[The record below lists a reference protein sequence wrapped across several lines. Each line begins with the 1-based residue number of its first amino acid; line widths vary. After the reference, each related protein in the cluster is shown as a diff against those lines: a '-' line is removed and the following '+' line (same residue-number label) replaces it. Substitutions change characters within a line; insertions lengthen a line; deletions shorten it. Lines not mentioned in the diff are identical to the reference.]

1 MLTKQVFVHV
11 PSTESK
17 TKSKHRWKINHFKMW
32 QNSDMWEQRYQMQIN
47 RNKEIKH
54 RLHSGNACCQL
65 HQDILSSHLLSKNTQ
80 TTI

>member
-1 MLTKQVFVHV
+1 
-11 PSTESK
+11 
-17 TKSKHRWKINHFKMW
+17 MW

-80 TTI
+80 TTIQRTTIPPLFRMTVKPGNSH